1 MVAVFSVPYVN
12 SEPESISSVFTQSHY
27 KPHPSCNAGITNTHP
42 YVKIN
47 SCSSDLPPQSS
58 GVKEFVA
65 ILEKKESD
73 KEWTNLMFNVSPRA
87 EYML

>member
-1 MVAVFSVPYVN
+1 MICGSSFSVPYVN
-12 SEPESISSVFTQSHY
+12 SEPSSISSVFTQSHY

-47 SCSSDLPPQSS
+47 SCCSDLPPQSN

-65 ILEKKESD
+65 ILGKKKEPD
-73 KEWTNLMFNVSPRA
+73 KEWTNLMFSVSP
-87 EYML
+87 